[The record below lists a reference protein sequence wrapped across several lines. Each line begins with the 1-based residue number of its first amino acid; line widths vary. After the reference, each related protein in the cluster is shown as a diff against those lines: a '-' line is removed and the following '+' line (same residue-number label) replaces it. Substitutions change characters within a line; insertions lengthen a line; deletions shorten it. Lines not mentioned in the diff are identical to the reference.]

1 MPVVYIA
8 YIHIYQYTY
17 VCTCLFDQ
25 HVDPLGRG
33 AAQLPWSAP
42 TSVSTNTWLLPCV
55 SGLPKMLLAKDDDSN
70 ACVCASVEC
79 VRECACA
86 IVIVADM
93 ISK

>member
-1 MPVVYIA
+1 MYVLYI
-8 YIHIYQYTY
+8 Y
-17 VCTCLFDQ
+17 VCTCLFVQ

-33 AAQLPWSAP
+33 AAQLPWSAL

-55 SGLPKMLLAKDDDSN
+55 SGLPKMLPAKDNDSN
-70 ACVCASVEC
+70 MRVC
-79 VRECACA
+79 VRECA